1 MFSQKVVHNQWCC
14 SFLVQLQQG
23 CASSQQV
30 WSLGVLVILRE
41 LSGRFKVCQGF
52 CTCGEWRQKC
62 RRCESSRQSRRTL
75 IPSFNTPK
83 SSGPQTTN
91 SARFI
96 SSPLGQCLVNVGVK
110 TGATSAPKFA
120 LIIATC
126 IFCQYTEPSD
136 KFEPGVLSATNGKF
150 SHNFVIVTLLRAF
163 QLFTCVRD
171 SDNASVHRKH
181 TAARR
186 GAKFPNEI
194 NPPRK
199 VC

>member
-1 MFSQKVVHNQWCC
+1 
-14 SFLVQLQQG
+14 
-23 CASSQQV
+23 
-30 WSLGVLVILRE
+30 VILRE

-52 CTCGEWRQKC
+52 FTCGEWRQKC